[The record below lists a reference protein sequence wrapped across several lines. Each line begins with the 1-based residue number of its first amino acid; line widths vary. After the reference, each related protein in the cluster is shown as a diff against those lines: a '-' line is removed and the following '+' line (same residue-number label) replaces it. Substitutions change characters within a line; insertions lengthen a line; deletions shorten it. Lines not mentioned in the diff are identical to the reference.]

1 GLNALVPRGFRIA
14 RPGKHLRNR
23 ARRLAAHLMAA
34 RAAVGVDDVADPLA
48 LALDVGRDAVA
59 LFAGAGEIAL
69 RRHLHQRVPVL
80 CRVVL
85 RRRSSVTTLLIRRVG
100 VFLVSAIT
108 NTPASGPRAP
118 VTTPPMSSLS
128 IAGAPAFGCCPEVTI
143 TSDATSAPT
152 PSVMVVQPR
161 RIISGII

>member
-1 GLNALVPRGFRIA
+1 N
-14 RPGKHLRNR
+14 RP
-23 ARRLAAHLMAA
+23 
-34 RAAVGVDDVADPLA
+34 
-48 LALDVGRDAVA
+48 
-59 LFAGAGEIAL
+59 
-69 RRHLHQRVPVL
+69 
-80 CRVVL
+80 
-85 RRRSSVTTLLIRRVG
+85 RSSVTTLLIRRVG

-128 IAGAPAFGCCPEVTI
+128 IAGAPVFGCCPEVTI

-161 RIISGII
+161 RIISGIILLLAGADTTPTGPEVALGTHI